1 MKLLTWLVEP
11 LAPEVAASLR
21 RIQAL
26 DDVQYVAVMPD
37 VHLASDVCIGVALA
51 TTELIYPAAVGADI
65 GCGMTA
71 VRLDANAEL
80 LESEQAAAA
89 VLAGLYRHVPW
100 NRHSQATQPD
110 LPAELANAS
119 LSDPR
124 LEQLR
129 RRDGRVQFGT
139 LGRGNHFLELQ
150 ADQAGQLWALVHSG
164 SRAMGQVITAFHLR
178 NPDAQSG
185 GLACL
190 LASESAGQAYLHD
203 VAWALRYAEQS
214 RLAMLQAVERL
225 FTERFAVSV
234 DWSTLIQSHHNH
246 VRYEEHFGQR
256 WLVHRKGAQSAQADE
271 PGILPGSMGAVSFH
285 IAGRG
290 CAAALCSSAHGA
302 GRKLSRTEAV
312 KRISSRHLQQ
322 QLGRIWFDHRRA
334 EQLREEAPAAYKDIR
349 AVQRAQA
356 ELTKVVRELRPVLS
370 YKGV

>member
-1 MKLLTWLVEP
+1 MKLHTWLAEP
-11 LAPEVAASLR
+11 LSPEVAASLER
-21 RIQAL
+21 MQAL
-26 DDVQYVAVMPD
+26 DDVQHVAVMPD
-37 VHLASDVCIGVALA
+37 VHLASEVCVGVALA
-51 TTELIYPAAVGADI
+51 TTGLIYPAAVGADI
-65 GCGMTA
+65 GCGMAA
-71 VRLDANAEL
+71 VRLDAEAQL
-80 LESEQAAAA
+80 LESEQAAAT
-89 VLAGLYRHVPW
+89 VLAGLYRYVPW
-100 NRHSQATQPD
+100 NRHPKATQPE
-110 LPAELANAS
+110 LPAPLASAS

-164 SRAMGQVITAFHLR
+164 SRSMGQMITAFHLL
-178 NPDAQSG
+178 NPDARSG

-190 LASESAGQAYLHD
+190 LASEPPGQAYLHD
-203 VAWALRYAEQS
+203 VAWALQYAEQS

-225 FTERFAVSV
+225 FSERFAVGV
-234 DWSTLIQSHHNH
+234 DWSSLIQSHHNH

-256 WLVHRKGAQSAQADE
+256 WLVHRKGAQSAQAGE

-285 IAGRG
+285 IVGRG
-290 CAAALCSSAHGA
+290 CAASICSSAHGA

-312 KRISSRHLQQ
+312 KRISSRQLQQ

-334 EQLREEAPAAYKDIR
+334 DQLREEAPAAYKDIR
-349 AVQRAQA
+349 TVQRAQA
-356 ELTKVVRELRPVLS
+356 ELSKVVRELRPVLS